1 NSSVTSAWNSLQQFG
16 TNKGNSTSTTTGADT
31 TESSQDSMARS
42 KMMNAVDSYAKANHI
57 SRDEAFGQLMDKS
70 VRGDV
75 SGEAYVGAR
84 GGVGFELFGNGGKA
98 EFGGRMSARG
108 TASSGSQDNTT
119 ESGRQSNAD
128 NHDTSSQAVKDFRES
143 SDYFINQKSS
153 QSGNITDNNAS
164 SRVDQFSASLASAK
178 NSYDQYTTSKTR
190 SHEYSE
196 MASRTESMSGQM
208 NENLTQQFANF
219 VQKNAPQNAEAILT
233 DTSSP
238 EIAAQREQLARE
250 FVKQQVEPKVDEAYQ
265 EGRRNIG
272 ANMPSVSEGKGS
284 GTVYAD
290 YNSHGDSIDEMTKNA
305 GIKNDVHQSVEHMV
319 SENQQAHKD
328 RQDSIHKQE
337 DDVQNEHTRLENH
350 HNLEG
355 NKFEKEY
362 NDKKAEQRALPGADT
377 RDELLAKAQE
387 FERKHKP

>member
-1 NSSVTSAWNSLQQFG
+1 MLDSSSSV
-16 TNKGNSTSTTTGADT
+16 
-31 TESSQDSMARS
+31 MA
-42 KMMNAVDSYAKANHI
+42 V
-57 SRDEAFGQLMDKS
+57 
-70 VRGDV
+70 
-75 SGEAYVGAR
+75 
-84 GGVGFELFGNGGKA
+84 KA

-219 VQKNAPQNAEAILT
+219 VQKMPHKMLKLFLLT
-233 DTSSP
+233 RLHLKSLP
-238 EIAAQREQLARE
+238 
-250 FVKQQVEPKVDEAYQ
+250 
-265 EGRRNIG
+265 
-272 ANMPSVSEGKGS
+272 KGS
-284 GTVYAD
+284 NWLV
-290 YNSHGDSIDEMTKNA
+290 
-305 GIKNDVHQSVEHMV
+305 
-319 SENQQAHKD
+319 
-328 RQDSIHKQE
+328 
-337 DDVQNEHTRLENH
+337 
-350 HNLEG
+350 NL
-355 NKFEKEY
+355 
-362 NDKKAEQRALPGADT
+362 
-377 RDELLAKAQE
+377 
-387 FERKHKP
+387 